1 MIWLKPWSTLR
12 IIRVRNIVP
21 PAASTCLRSPSSV
34 LVVLKHYVLNQ
45 RRGIMTENNTQ
56 LNTWIEDIVAFH
68 KTKRKFVSLNEMQL
82 EDADHFLI
90 CEFKGYDFEI
100 LAN

>member
-34 LVVLKHYVLNQ
+34 LVVLKLYVPNQ

-56 LNTWIEDIVAFH
+56 LNTLEDIVAFH
-68 KTKRKFVSLNEMQL
+68 KTKRKFVSLNERQL

-90 CEFKGYDFEI
+90 CEFKGYNFEI